1 MIEAARRH
9 CTRRIG
15 RPRPRI
21 WAIAADLSPR
31 ATHNHLGALRG
42 VIQLGQRGAAAP
54 VTGSSFRRNRVESAG
69 WLLVAVA

>member
-15 RPRPRI
+15 RPRPGI
-21 WAIAADLSPR
+21 GASAADLSPR
-31 ATHNHLGALRG
+31 ATHHHSGERRR
-42 VIQLGQRGAAAP
+42 VSQLGQRGAAAP
-54 VTGSSFRRNRVESAG
+54 VTGSSFRRNGVESKG